1 MLSNTCK
8 YGIRSLIFLA
18 LKDKNKLVNIKYI
31 AKELEIPEPFL
42 GKIMQSLVKAKIL
55 ESHRGINGGFKF
67 KKSPNKIT
75 FLEIIDI
82 FDGLDFF
89 STCVLGM
96 RICAEGNEHASDC
109 PFKLKID
116 PLRDKFYEIFKQT
129 TIADFVNNISDIKDD
144 ILI

>member
-8 YGIRSLIFLA
+8 YGIRALIFLA
-18 LKDKNKLVNIKYI
+18 LQDSDKLTNIKYI
-31 AKELEIPEPFL
+31 AKELDIPEPFL
-42 GKIMQSLVKAKIL
+42 GKIMQNLVKAKIL
-55 ESHRGINGGFKF
+55 ESHRGINGGFRF

-89 STCVLGM
+89 STCVLGL
-96 RICAEGNEHASDC
+96 RICSKSELHANDC

-116 PLRDKFYEIFKQT
+116 PLRDKFYTIFEQT
-129 TIADFVNNISDIKDD
+129 TIADFVNNVSDFKDD
-144 ILI
+144 IFI